1 MKKPREERLMTNH
14 LIGHGGMTRR
24 GILKSGMAMTAAGL
38 MLPAGMAMA
47 QSEPNKG
54 GTLRIGFNSG
64 STVDN
69 YDPGV
74 WDTNFVQVFA

>member
-1 MKKPREERLMTNH
+1 MKPREERLMTNH

-74 WDTNFVQVFA
+74 

>member
-1 MKKPREERLMTNH
+1 MTNH
-14 LIGHGGMTRR
+14 LIGQGGMTRR
-24 GILKSGMAMTAAGL
+24 GLLKSSMAMTAAGL

-47 QSEPNKG
+47 QGVPKKG

-69 YDPGV
+69 YDHGV
-74 WDTNFVQVFA
+74 